1 MGPLELKMSAIFIL
15 VLVIV
20 VFVPIPDICKF
31 LISFIFYIACL
42 FIREEE

>member
-15 VLVIV
+15 LLVIV

-31 LISFIFYIACL
+31 LSSFIFYIACL